1 MVDAAQ
7 NRKWVWVI
15 GPPSLLFTSIQTA
28 KRHENFRTLIY
39 EEWKKPGIQAQV
51 DNSGRSGSGGMKV
64 GEKQMCNLMV
74 LFAAIMSSQSCTS
87 CYAKHINLVGSG
99 LIELMGPEA
108 IKASEM
114 LVAPLISEYFLKS
127 LKF

>member
-15 GPPSLLFTSIQTA
+15 GPPSLLVTSIQTA

-51 DNSGRSGSGGMKV
+51 DNSGRSGSGGGKANV
-64 GEKQMCNLMV
+64 QPYGLFFPLCHHNL
-74 LFAAIMSSQSCTS
+74 
-87 CYAKHINLVGSG
+87 
-99 LIELMGPEA
+99 
-108 IKASEM
+108 
-114 LVAPLISEYFLKS
+114 APHVTPST
-127 LKF
+127 

>member
-15 GPPSLLFTSIQTA
+15 GPPSLLVTSIQTA

-64 GEKQMCNLMV
+64 GAKQMCNLMV
-74 LFAAIMSSQSCTS
+74 SFSHYVITILHLMLRRAHKPCGEGVNR
-87 CYAKHINLVGSG
+87 INGT
-99 LIELMGPEA
+99 
-108 IKASEM
+108 
-114 LVAPLISEYFLKS
+114 
-127 LKF
+127 